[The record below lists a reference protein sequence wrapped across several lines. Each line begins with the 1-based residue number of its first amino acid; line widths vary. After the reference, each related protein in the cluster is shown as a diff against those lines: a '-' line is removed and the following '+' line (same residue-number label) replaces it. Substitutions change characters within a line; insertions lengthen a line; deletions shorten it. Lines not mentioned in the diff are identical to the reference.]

1 MEAKIARKKIEE
13 DTKLLENRIA
23 LLENE
28 EKRALKKIEETKKK
42 ANNINS
48 YKERN
53 KEKNVQKQAV
63 DIYFNFLFLFYLI
76 FQCGNFYLKV
86 LIIVLNYNFQRKKED
101 LQELGQRAHFIKD
114 FKEKNQ
120 TQLVE
125 NKKQFHQRL
134 LTEVQSLKH
143 FKQVKY
149 IIIKKNMKK
158 REKKSKLFFI
168 LY

>member
-42 ANNINS
+42 ANNITS

-63 DIYFNFLFLFYLI
+63 NFN
-76 FQCGNFYLKV
+76 
-86 LIIVLNYNFQRKKED
+86 
-101 LQELGQRAHFIKD
+101 
-114 FKEKNQ
+114 
-120 TQLVE
+120 
-125 NKKQFHQRL
+125 
-134 LTEVQSLKH
+134 
-143 FKQVKY
+143 
-149 IIIKKNMKK
+149 
-158 REKKSKLFFI
+158 
-168 LY
+168 